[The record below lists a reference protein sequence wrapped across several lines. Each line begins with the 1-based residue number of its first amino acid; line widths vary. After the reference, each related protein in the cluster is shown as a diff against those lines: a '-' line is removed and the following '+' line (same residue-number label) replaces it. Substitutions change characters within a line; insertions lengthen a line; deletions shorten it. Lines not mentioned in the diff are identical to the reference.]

1 MPFAIEY
8 QPQIGAKGE
17 GLGRRTLIP
26 NPISR
31 RRSRKIEK
39 SRIYK
44 RRWLNDLS
52 TQPKNLLDIATLQF
66 RNQQRVLRISRFPQ
80 FRFHR
85 GDQK

>member
-8 QPQIGAKGE
+8 QLELVLKAKDSGQ
-17 GLGRRTLIP
+17 RTLIS

-39 SRIYK
+39 SHLK
-44 RRWLNDLS
+44 QRWLNDLS
-52 TQPKNLLDIATLQF
+52 TQPKNVLDIATVQF
-66 RNQQRVLRISRFPQ
+66 RNRPRVLRISRFPQ

>member
-17 GLGRRTLIP
+17 GRGQRTLIP

-39 SRIYK
+39 SHLQ
-44 RRWLNDLS
+44 RRWLKDLS
-52 TQPKNLLDIATLQF
+52 TQPKNLLDIAALQF
-66 RNQQRVLRISRFPQ
+66 PNQQRVLRISRFPQ